1 MLDSL
6 TMDNF
11 SFVIDPFRLLL
22 LQLGAYLP
30 RLLLAALVLMAGWL
44 IAKAVRFSAIKLLH
58 ALNFQVL
65 AQRSGIDGFLEQG
78 GSSKDTTAL
87 FGWVGYAVIWLLALV
102 IAFDTLGLRQVADL
116 LGIALLF
123 VPRLL
128 VAMLLIVL
136 GCYFARFIG
145 EALRSYL
152 REAGKADAELL
163 GNVLH
168 YGIVIFVVLLSVD
181 HLNVG
186 GGLIQKTFLI
196 LLAGVVLALALAF
209 GLGGR
214 ERAAEL
220 LARLFPRDRID
231 R

>member
-1 MLDSL
+1 ME
-6 TMDNF
+6 TFN
-11 SFVIDPFRLLL
+11 FVIDPFRMLL
-22 LQLGAYLP
+22 LQMGAYLP
-30 RLLLAALVLMAGWL
+30 RLLLAVLVLVAGWL
-44 IAKAVRFSAIKLLH
+44 VAKAVRFSLIRLLR

-78 GSSKDTTAL
+78 GSSKDTIAL

-128 VAMLLIVL
+128 VTMVLIVL

-145 EALRSYL
+145 EALRNYL
-152 REAGKADAELL
+152 REAGQTDAEML
-163 GNVLH
+163 GNVVQ

-181 HLNVG
+181 HLSVG
-186 GGLIQKTFLI
+186 GGLIQQTFLI
-196 LLAGVVLALALAF
+196 LLAGVVFALGLAF

-214 ERAAEL
+214 RRAAEL
-220 LARLFPRDRID
+220 LERLFPRDRID